1 MWLTRRTKTLP
12 CDRIL
17 LLILL
22 LLLRILLLLACLS
35 ACLYLIVHLC
45 HCVSPACA
53 YLQAWL
59 DACAATEG
67 GKLVLLP
74 AP

>member
-1 MWLTRRTKTLP
+1 MV
-12 CDRIL
+12 
-17 LLILL
+17 
-22 LLLRILLLLACLS
+22 
-35 ACLYLIVHLC
+35 YLC
-45 HCVSPACA
+45 RCVSPT